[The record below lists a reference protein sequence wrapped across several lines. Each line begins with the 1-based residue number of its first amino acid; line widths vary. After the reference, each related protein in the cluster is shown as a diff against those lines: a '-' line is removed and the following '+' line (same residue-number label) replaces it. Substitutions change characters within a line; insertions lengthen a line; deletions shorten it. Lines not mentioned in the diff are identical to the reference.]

1 MGGIALGK
9 GVSSSGLLDILGD
22 GIEEFV
28 TGLSLNS
35 VVLVLTLI
43 VLVSPSLSS
52 NR

>member
-22 GIEEFV
+22 GIEEVV

-43 VLVSPSLSS
+43 VLVSPPLS
-52 NR
+52 NDR